1 MNNIFYTILQQSNV
15 STSAERYLLIY
26 MIGVLIVITALVI
39 IFFIVFQKR
48 KNKLLLDKVEQQRK
62 FDEELIKTQQ
72 EIQDATLKHIGREL
86 HDNVGQLLSAASMQV
101 NMLVAQAE
109 DGMKSKLGDTA
120 EVIKD
125 SLTEV
130 RALSKSLNS
139 DVIYDQGFDATLANE
154 IARLNKLNLLEADF
168 EVIGD
173 KVDFEN
179 KKDEVIL
186 FRILQ
191 EFFSN
196 TIKYA
201 NADHLEVKITYH
213 DNHMLIHAKDNGDGF
228 DISNAE
234 KGSGLINMENRAGL
248 INTAIT
254 LDSKVGEGTSLFLN
268 YPFNFAKD

>member
-1 MNNIFYTILQQSNV
+1 MFYILSIQEKVLTEEQ
-15 STSAERYLLIY
+15 I
-26 MIGVLIVITALVI
+26 VLITYVI
-39 IFFIVFQKR
+39 ITLLVFVILFVTFFRAFQKR

-72 EIQDATLKHIGREL
+72 EIQDATLRHIGREL

-120 EVIKD
+120 AVIKD

-139 DVIYDQGFDATLANE
+139 DVIYNQGFDATLANE
-154 IARLNKLNLLEADF
+154 IARLNKLNLLKANF

-201 NADHLEVKITYH
+201 NAEHLEVKITYH
-213 DNHMLIHAKDNGDGF
+213 DDHMLIHAEDDGDGF
-228 DISNAE
+228 DISTAE

-254 LDSKVGEGTSLFLN
+254 LDSNIGTGTTLTLN
-268 YPFNFAKD
+268 YPFNFESS